1 MYGHTR
7 EWCGKGVHNAGTEVN
22 NEKVIDSSKDSVPFD
37 PWMVASH
44 KNRHPRKEIGKQRD
58 DGDEHGPSK
67 SSTFHVL
74 QDLDE
79 EIDLEHRV
87 EVLDS
92 ARLEGKRPTSHV
104 KDKQPIH
111 ALSEPRHSSAPFH
124 VVVQPGSASST
135 VAGSSNERRAS
146 LEHNQVD
153 PLVVGKS
160 VQDVAVRNI
169 TQGGNHK
176 ATLIVEEGQD
186 LRMHAGGD
194 IVNVSGGK
202 SKRKMD
208 VSSKGL
214 RIQKRSEFKIPTKPT
229 LAEWMSLVPEKPVRS
244 SVRDVPTT
252 KLDPGLEPP
261 IVKQSVAGSSLS
273 LVSDPVIDISLATD
287 CDMQDLWVGLM
298 GPLLEFIENPSL
310 IPDVHCSVAAMVNEN
325 GDRDWAQFSSILP
338 PSLVLRIAAIKPPF
352 ESDLEG
358 VPGWRWDPLHS
369 FSVRSA
375 YSSLTGAAHVVD
387 SEDKGWSLIGKF
399 KGSPLVRS
407 FLWLVYWDSILTN
420 HERVQRFLTSD
431 ASFSYCG
438 TVVEDTLHVFRDC
451 PATTTIWSTV
461 IKPELMGEFCSL
473 DTRKWLHMNL
483 DGGCRFPRNPLHW
496 DIMFGYILWNLWCQR
511 NTRIFDADLVHH
523 ESILVRCSRMV
534 SEVIAS
540 NTQQFAGLV
549 ATSPGQGPHRLRRWV
564 LPPEGWVTCNAD
576 GQWEVRLLVI
586 NRESNKVAD
595 ALANLAWS
603 LSFGF
608 HDFVDPS
615 SIVSGLVMA
624 DLPG

>member
-1 MYGHTR
+1 MENPNPTVDGLQLHSTTISGRSPDEGLLPDRCLPPVGDSLLTLEHTDSGSELRNRTAKDSSMAICTAKFPCTTLEGQATNSDKEHLAGGDQFVFPPVMERPASPTPLESQRVDECGMAGKESVGNCNASYAAAVQGTSNMGAGNSRGLLGEDILVFEEDVLIDRSRVVPSIKFSERIHALIDARMGTTVIVLLLGKNISFRTLHARIPALWSLKGSFQLVDLDINFLVR

-287 CDMQDLWVGLM
+287 CDMQV
-298 GPLLEFIENPSL
+298 
-310 IPDVHCSVAAMVNEN
+310 
-325 GDRDWAQFSSILP
+325 
-338 PSLVLRIAAIKPPF
+338 
-352 ESDLEG
+352 
-358 VPGWRWDPLHS
+358 
-369 FSVRSA
+369 
-375 YSSLTGAAHVVD
+375 
-387 SEDKGWSLIGKF
+387 
-399 KGSPLVRS
+399 
-407 FLWLVYWDSILTN
+407 
-420 HERVQRFLTSD
+420 
-431 ASFSYCG
+431 
-438 TVVEDTLHVFRDC
+438 
-451 PATTTIWSTV
+451 
-461 IKPELMGEFCSL
+461 
-473 DTRKWLHMNL
+473 
-483 DGGCRFPRNPLHW
+483 
-496 DIMFGYILWNLWCQR
+496 
-511 NTRIFDADLVHH
+511 
-523 ESILVRCSRMV
+523 
-534 SEVIAS
+534 
-540 NTQQFAGLV
+540 
-549 ATSPGQGPHRLRRWV
+549 
-564 LPPEGWVTCNAD
+564 
-576 GQWEVRLLVI
+576 
-586 NRESNKVAD
+586 
-595 ALANLAWS
+595 
-603 LSFGF
+603 
-608 HDFVDPS
+608 
-615 SIVSGLVMA
+615 
-624 DLPG
+624 